1 MWSNYFKGVAMG
13 AADVVPGVSGGTIAF
28 ISGIYERLIGALAQI
43 SPGLW
48 TVFRKQGVQAVWRQI
63 DGTFLVVLFAGILTS
78 VFTLSKLISYLLVQH
93 AALLWAFF
101 FGLILGSVWF
111 IGRAIKE
118 RSIITS
124 FLLVAGAICAYILT
138 SFAPTSMEPT
148 YLNIFI
154 SGAIAICAMILPG
167 VSGSFLLLLLGM
179 YSPILTAV
187 KGFDVTVLAIFASG
201 CVIGLVSFTHVLNWL
216 LKRYHDATLAV
227 LTGFMLGALNKVWPW
242 KYTLEYRI
250 DSHGNTQPLVQMN
263 VSPIRYESITGESSQ
278 LIAVILLAVLGLAI
292 VLLLEK
298 LRTSYQ
304 K

>member
-1 MWSNYFKGVAMG
+1 MWSNFFKGMAMG
-13 AADVVPGVSGGTIAF
+13 AADIVPGVSGGTIAF

-43 SPGLW
+43 SPELW
-48 TVFRKQGVQAVWRQI
+48 SVFRQQGIRGVWGQI

-78 VFTLSKLISYLLVQH
+78 VFSLSKMISYLLVH
-93 AALLWAFF
+93 HSALLWAFF

-111 IGRAIKE
+111 VGKAIKQ

-124 FLLVAGAICAYILT
+124 FLLVAGAVCAYILT
-138 SFAPTSMEPT
+138 SFVPTSLEPT

-154 SGAIAICAMILPG
+154 AGAIAICAMILPG

-179 YSPILTAV
+179 YGPILAAV
-187 KGFDVTVLAIFASG
+187 KGFDVAILAIFASG
-201 CVIGLVSFTHVLNWL
+201 CLLGLISFTHFLNWV
-216 LKRYHDATLAV
+216 LKRFHDATMAV
-227 LTGFMLGALNKVWPW
+227 LTGFMIGALNKVWPW

-250 DSHGNTQPLVQMN
+250 DSHGDTQPLVQMN
-263 VSPIRYESITGESSQ
+263 VSPVRYESITGEPSH
-278 LIAVILLAVLGLAI
+278 LVGVILLAVTGVALIL
-292 VLLLEK
+292 VMEK